1 MSASGAG
8 ARRPRVVLLTG
19 EPGSGKTGLGLELAR
34 ALHVPFLAR
43 DQVRRGLY
51 LTASSAPTPEEAV
64 EAFLTIVE
72 EGSFSA
78 AARRLGITQPS
89 VSEQVRALEDHFGQP
104 LFVRPARNARLTV
117 AGQRVREQATRV
129 VLALETGEVTLR
141 PGDLIVDRGVI
152 HGWRNDGAVPA
163 VFASVTIPA
172 KPVGAGR
179 TV

>member
-1 MSASGAG
+1 MTELPA
-8 ARRPRVVLLTG
+8 
-19 EPGSGKTGLGLELAR
+19 GLG
-34 ALHVPFLAR
+34 
-43 DQVRRGLY
+43 G
-51 LTASSAPTPEEAV
+51 
-64 EAFLTIVE
+64 EAFLHATDTIDYLVM
-72 EGSFSA
+72 
-78 AARRLGITQPS
+78 I
-89 VSEQVRALEDHFGQP
+89 
-104 LFVRPARNARLTV
+104 
-117 AGQRVREQATRV
+117 AGEV